1 MKNLGFSVLLLC
13 ACTAERAALD
23 VTHSTVPNQIC
34 ESTNALFDFLNSTET
49 TETRLIEN
57 GIHTRGAREIIGAKL
72 GEDGLPGTDDDLVLS
87 SMEELDSI
95 PQVGPVTLEVLT
107 SIGESLCAYSE
118 VIFSPQD
125 YGNSHLVRTAE
136 LIDDA
141 NSHIDIAM
149 YSFRDNTVMD
159 AIERAVERGVG
170 IRVLFQTANDD
181 RKDPEGTRSAELEDL
196 GVEVRW
202 VNKIMHHKFA
212 LIDGPRTEIAAS
224 KTAVLATGS
233 GNWSYSA
240 GTKYDENMVILSGD
254 SRAILSFQQEFNLIW
269 DHARNF
275 EWNEGIETLEHIAI
289 EKEDL
294 SHVAGAQS
302 AFTSENFRAY
312 ESNSYG
318 WTWTRDSDK
327 ATTAERLVD
336 WIWSAEESIDVASG
350 HLRSR
355 LITEALIGKAKAEP
369 HVMIRVYLD
378 GQEHKSESYWD
389 DEVVRYETCVETAET
404 TTQMRNCEEKGLHF
418 GYALHQ
424 ADIDV
429 KFKIY
434 SYRWHVYYAAQM
446 HHKTLIIDN
455 NRVATGSYNYSTNA
469 EFDTFENVLFFE
481 HYRYPDLVQSYIDNF
496 NSIWNTGDGLYA
508 SLMDEIKYS
517 ETGWFSIIFD
527 SMALNWTDAQ
537 NLKDTIQENC
547 PDIDS
552 DAFRDEPWSHYSCE
566 RQ

>member
-1 MKNLGFSVLLLC
+1 
-13 ACTAERAALD
+13 
-23 VTHSTVPNQIC
+23 
-34 ESTNALFDFLNSTET
+34 
-49 TETRLIEN
+49 
-57 GIHTRGAREIIGAKL
+57 
-72 GEDGLPGTDDDLVLS
+72 
-87 SMEELDSI
+87 
-95 PQVGPVTLEVLT
+95 
-107 SIGESLCAYSE
+107 
-118 VIFSPQD
+118 
-125 YGNSHLVRTAE
+125 
-136 LIDDA
+136 
-141 NSHIDIAM
+141 
-149 YSFRDNTVMD
+149 
-159 AIERAVERGVG
+159 
-170 IRVLFQTANDD
+170 
-181 RKDPEGTRSAELEDL
+181 
-196 GVEVRW
+196 VEVRW

-275 EWNEGIETLEHIAI
+275 EWNESIEPLNHIAI

-327 ATTAERLVD
+327 ANTAERLVD

-355 LITEALIGKAKAEP
+355 IITEALIGKAESDPQVK
-369 HVMIRVYLD
+369 IRVYLD
-378 GQEHKSESYWD
+378 GQEHTSEPYWD
-389 DEVVRYETCVETAET
+389 DEVASYEACVETAAT
-404 TTQMRNCEEKGLHF
+404 DIQMRDCEEKGLHF

-424 ADIDV
+424 AGLDL
-429 KFKIY
+429 KYKIY
-434 SYRWHVYYAAQM
+434 GYRWHVYYAAQM
-446 HHKTLIIDN
+446 HHKTLIIDDR
-455 NRVATGSYNYSTNA
+455 RVATGSYNYSTNA

-481 HYRYPDLVQSYIDNF
+481 SYRYPDLVQSYIDNF
-496 NSIWNTGDGLYA
+496 NNIWNTGEGLYEG
-508 SLMDEIKYS
+508 LMDEIKYS

-537 NLKDTIQENC
+537 RLKDTIRENC

-552 DAFRDEPWSHYSCE
+552 DDFRDEPWSHYSCE
-566 RQ
+566 RE